1 MTTST
6 DELLRRESDRAEAA
20 AVNALGG
27 IRVADADDF
36 MAVYRAWI
44 RARPVAYRNAQLATN
59 PRKLNYPCRVLFHAV
74 ITPTQRK
81 VRITISAAVAPI

>member
-1 MTTST
+1 MTTRI
-6 DELLRRESDRAEAA
+6 DELLRRESARAEAA

-36 MAVYRAWI
+36 MAVYHAWI
-44 RARPVAYRNAQLATN
+44 RARPVAYRNAQLLTN
-59 PRKLNYPCRVLFHAV
+59 PCKLNYPCRVLFHAT
-74 ITPTQRK
+74 ITPMQRK

>member
-1 MTTST
+1 MTTYI
-6 DELLRRESDRAEAA
+6 DELLRRESIRAEAGT
-20 AVNALGG
+20 VNRLGG

-36 MAVYRAWI
+36 MAVYHAWV
-44 RARPVAYRNAQLATN
+44 RTRPVAYRNATLATN
-59 PRKLNYPCRVLFHAV
+59 PRKLNYPCRVMFHAR